1 MVCGKLKK
9 NFVLIKING
18 KEGWCQQSNICSKSI
33 KRFIF
38 ANLFSSVKTEGDISE
53 DYRHLHYLKTHLWNR
68 RFQNLKTKISQPW
81 SLKDLEKVK
90 KSLKNNRLRHP
101 NGMINESFKPDICDL
116 DLKAGV
122 LKLMNNEKTSFRIPQ
137 FMQLADI
144 TSIYKNKGSRQD
156 LNSDRG
162 IFVLSV
168 LRKVFDKLNYE
179 DKYQD
184 LEMSRWLENLIFLD
198 LD

>member
-1 MVCGKLKK
+1 MAKRDGVSNLISAPKALKD
-9 NFVLIKING
+9 LYL
-18 KEGWCQQSNICSKSI
+18 QTYSHRLRQ
-33 KRFIF
+33 R
-38 ANLFSSVKTEGDISE
+38 DISE
-53 DYRHLHYLKTHLWNR
+53 DYRHLHPLKTHLWNR

-122 LKLMNNEKTSFRIPQ
+122 LKLMNNVKTSFRIPQ

-168 LRKVFDKLNYE
+168 LRKVFDKLIYE

-184 LEMSRWLENLIFLD
+184 LEMSRSWVVRKSD
-198 LD
+198 LRGLGLSVCQ

>member
-1 MVCGKLKK
+1 MAKRDGVSNLISAPKALKD
-9 NFVLIKING
+9 LYL
-18 KEGWCQQSNICSKSI
+18 QTYSHRLRQ
-33 KRFIF
+33 R
-38 ANLFSSVKTEGDISE
+38 DISE
-53 DYRHLHYLKTHLWNR
+53 DYRHLHSLKTHLWNR

-122 LKLMNNEKTSFRIPQ
+122 LNLMNYVKTSFRIPQ

-156 LNSDRG
+156 LNSDRV

-168 LRKVFDKLNYE
+168 LRKVFDKLMYK

-184 LEMSRWLENLIFLD
+184 LEMSRSWVVRKSDFPGLGLSVCQ
-198 LD
+198 

>member
-1 MVCGKLKK
+1 MAKRDGVSNLISAPKALKD
-9 NFVLIKING
+9 LYL
-18 KEGWCQQSNICSKSI
+18 QTYSHRLRQ
-33 KRFIF
+33 R
-38 ANLFSSVKTEGDISE
+38 DISE
-53 DYRHLHYLKTHLWNR
+53 DYRHLHSLKTHLWNR

-122 LKLMNNEKTSFRIPQ
+122 LKLMNNVKTSFRIPQ

-168 LRKVFDKLNYE
+168 LRKVFDKLMYE
-179 DKYQD
+179 DMYQD
-184 LEMSRWLENLIFLD
+184 LEMSRSWVVRKSDFPGLGLSVCQ
-198 LD
+198 